1 MTLGGI
7 AVSVIDMHKLC
18 CNFFSMSQP
27 DQPAF
32 EQTPQDRPELL
43 FSMSDAQLADLKTQ
57 CMSTLKK
64 KALLAG
70 AGNLVPIPGLDVAM
84 DLGLL
89 ASLIND
95 VNHRYKLHH
104 KDVEV
109 YGQKIPLNIINLVLQ
124 SGTQWVGRQVTQVLL
139 KQTVLQ
145 FAKRI
150 GIKQFAKYVPVIGQL
165 TAASISYYL
174 LLKLGQKHI
183 EDCEKAYL
191 RMRTAEQNNF
201 KLETHDQIINVEDLS
216 K

>member
-1 MTLGGI
+1 
-7 AVSVIDMHKLC
+7 
-18 CNFFSMSQP
+18 MSQP
-27 DQPAF
+27 IEADVEGNAPA
-32 EQTPQDRPELL
+32 RPEVL
-43 FSMSDAQLADLKTQ
+43 FSMSNEQLAEVKQQ
-57 CMSTLKK
+57 CLSMLKK

-89 ASLIND
+89 ATLINE

-104 KDVEV
+104 RDMEF
-109 YGQKIPLNIINLVLQ
+109 YGQKIPLNMLNLVLQ
-124 SGTQWVGRQVTQVLL
+124 SGTQWVGRQICQVLL
-139 KQTVLQ
+139 KQSVLQ

-150 GIKQFAKYVPVIGQL
+150 GFKQFAKFVPVIGQL

-183 EDCEKAYL
+183 DDCEQVYL
-191 RMRTAEQNNF
+191 RMRAAERNNF
-201 KLETHDQIINVEDLS
+201 KLEATDNIITVEDLS